1 MNTKNLLFLI
11 FILAGMIMINAQKCY
26 SSGPTYYTLKKVNIY
41 EHSDTDSAVEG
52 EVPAGN
58 EVIVTN
64 SFFGSMG
71 WWEICFE
78 GKTGWV
84 KKSLL
89 SKSQTMKK
97 SVSKKDIEDKEVNY
111 QNEQNDDVGFSPFL
125 GKTSSN
131 VNFRNS
137 PTTKSNVIKQIQNDS
152 QIYIVSEK
160 TVNDFYKAIDLESGK
175 IGWVSKKLIRWHKS
189 VDTKSSGGFQSTG
202 KTSIYNSEV
211 KITNKSSSKITLIV
225 GTETLYLS
233 PNSTATKFINPGNIY
248 YIATAPGVI
257 PNSGYHNFES
267 YEGYEWEFWIET
279 KYK

>member
-11 FILAGMIMINAQKCY
+11 FILAGIIMINAQKCY

-97 SVSKKDIEDKEVNY
+97 SVSKKI
-111 QNEQNDDVGFSPFL
+111 L
-125 GKTSSN
+125 
-131 VNFRNS
+131 RM
-137 PTTKSNVIKQIQNDS
+137 
-152 QIYIVSEK
+152 
-160 TVNDFYKAIDLESGK
+160 
-175 IGWVSKKLIRWHKS
+175 
-189 VDTKSSGGFQSTG
+189 
-202 KTSIYNSEV
+202 
-211 KITNKSSSKITLIV
+211 NKSTIKMNKMMMWDLV
-225 GTETLYLS
+225 H
-233 PNSTATKFINPGNIY
+233 F
-248 YIATAPGVI
+248 
-257 PNSGYHNFES
+257 
-267 YEGYEWEFWIET
+267 WERLLQM
-279 KYK
+279 